1 MNFADMIQ
9 GESYFVE
16 NNDCV
21 NKKDDIL
28 IYLQG
33 KTKPQFLNLT
43 AKTMTFCKL
52 DNVGRLELDINAL
65 QDSNLAVNVPDNVI
79 VKRNGGWSESLEFP
93 QDAEGNEY
101 RYIVPDW
108 LNEIAIGLT
117 AEAVKHPGETWRQ
130 IPADEHLARALR
142 HINLYRLGDRSE
154 NHIINAS
161 MRLMMAFAT
170 QEVGK
175 DD

>member
-16 NNDCV
+16 NNDGV

-28 IYLQG
+28 IYLNG

-43 AKTMTFCKL
+43 AKIMTFCKL
-52 DNVGRLELDINAL
+52 DNVSCLELNIGAI
-65 QDSNLAVNVPDNVI
+65 QDVDNII
-79 VKRNGGWSESLEFP
+79 VKDNGGGSESLEFP
-93 QDAEGNEY
+93 QDTENNEY
-101 RYIVPDW
+101 RYIAPDW
-108 LNEIAIGLT
+108 LNEIAVGLT
-117 AEAVKHPGETWRQ
+117 AGAVKHPGETWRQ

-175 DD
+175 NA